1 MAIETTSDL
10 SLVGTSQIVDGSVT
24 SAKIGTGAVGSATL
38 ADNAVVAAKIN
49 AGAVGSASL
58 ASGAVVAAAI
68 AAGAVGSAALD
79 DNAVVAAKIS
89 AGSVGT
95 VAISSGSATSG
106 QILQANGSGAVT
118 FETPAAGGGMTLIA
132 TATPSAAT
140 SLEFTSIPTTYKHL
154 KIVYRNVA
162 QSANNVYWGMRFNS
176 NTSTNYP
183 HRAGHTLANGTFTVG
198 AYEAGNYFGG
208 EISAS
213 TGVIAPST
221 NTAGVARQ
229 LASGQIDIYRYAE
242 LEQRAVIWT
251 SAGYIDTNQNPS
263 WSMCHGV
270 YSESGTAI
278 TSIQFIRSST
288 QTITGTFY
296 LYGVS

>member
-24 SAKIGTGAVGSATL
+24 SAKIGTGAVGSAAL
-38 ADNAVVAAKIN
+38 A
-49 AGAVGSASL
+49 
-58 ASGAVVAAAI
+58 
-68 AAGAVGSAALD
+68 

-140 SLEFTSIPTTYKHL
+140 SLAFTSIPGTYKHL
-154 KIVYRNVA
+154 KLIFFSVH
-162 QSANNVYWGMRFNS
+162 QSDTTVYWQMRLNNNS
-176 NTSTNYP
+176 GSVYS
-183 HRAGHTLANGTFTVG
+183 
-198 AYEAGNYFGG
+198 YNYFFIKSDQVIKTVKRSGTSFGGG
-208 EISAS
+208 EGGEESVIPRTYNSGS
-213 TGVIAPST
+213 PENVTGRGEI
-221 NTAGVARQ
+221 N
-229 LASGQIDIYRYAE
+229 IYRYAE
-242 LEQRAVIWT
+242 LEKRIVTYNSVGDVSNSPIFIQA
-251 SAGYIDTNQNPS
+251 
-263 WSMCHGV
+263 HGI
-270 YSESGTAI
+270 YTESGTAI
-278 TSIQFIRSST
+278 TSIDFIRSST

>member
-24 SAKIGTGAVGSATL
+24 SAKIGTGAVGSAAL
-38 ADNAVVAAKIN
+38 A
-49 AGAVGSASL
+49 
-58 ASGAVVAAAI
+58 
-68 AAGAVGSAALD
+68 

-140 SLEFTSIPTTYKHL
+140 TISFTSIPTTYKHL
-154 KIVYRNVA
+154 VLVWRLYQSVNTAVFAIRLNNDSGNNYHGNFVFQRSTETRLFDGTSNDRIGSSFYVDGNPVNKTDTGSGDPQLHSQGQLDIYSHTDTTGCAYTASSRSYSSQAGSSGYRN
-162 QSANNVYWGMRFNS
+162 
-176 NTSTNYP
+176 
-183 HRAGHTLANGTFTVG
+183 
-198 AYEAGNYFGG
+198 
-208 EISAS
+208 
-213 TGVIAPST
+213 
-221 NTAGVARQ
+221 
-229 LASGQIDIYRYAE
+229 IDIR
-242 LEQRAVIWT
+242 
-251 SAGYIDTNQNPS
+251 
-263 WSMCHGV
+263 GV
-270 YSESGTAI
+270 YFNGGTAI
-278 TSIQFIRSST
+278 NRIDFVRNST
-288 QTITGTFY
+288 QTVSGTVY